1 MSRREQ
7 CSSGSRITSLFAA
20 AAVRAPRSMLLGA
33 LAFALVCGALGLE
46 TPRLLG
52 RGSND
57 FVAQGSESLRAE
69 GLVQGASGLSAS
81 PQLLVLVRDPTRTR
95 LARVARVVRSEP
107 LFPKLAPPL
116 YSRDR
121 GSALVAA
128 YARAG
133 VSEARWRSA
142 ADRVAARLRAVPGT
156 AAGGAAIG
164 TSQVNRQVQHDL
176 THAEELAFPILFV
189 LTLIVFGSVVA
200 ALLPLVC
207 GVLTILGALL
217 LLRMLDELTPIST
230 YALNIVTGAGLG
242 LAIDYSLLLVS
253 RYREELARRGPG
265 AEAVRMTVATAGRTV
280 AFSSVTVGVAIATLV
295 VFPLGFL
302 RSMGV
307 AGALVGPLAGLVSLA
322 VLPPLFFVLGP
333 RINALPV
340 RRPRPAPR
348 EDGAWYRLAH
358 ALLRRPVPP
367 AIVAASVLLVAGI
380 PFTSI
385 RFTGIDASVLP
396 EGVSSRAVDDA
407 LRSEFKSA
415 GVSPAYAVVTGSRED
430 ATEYS
435 RAVRA
440 LPGARV
446 VLPPRRLDRR
456 TWEVAA
462 ASGEPFLEP
471 SSLRLVRG
479 MRVLPASAPVGGA
492 TAQFLDQEHAIRDA
506 LPLAIGLLCVT
517 TFVLLYLATRS
528 LILPLKTLLMNAL
541 SLSATLG
548 ILVALFQA
556 GRFESVLSYR
566 GQNALQLTVPVIL
579 FAISFGLATDY
590 GVFLLTR
597 IKEEWDSGLSNDEA
611 VAVGLERTGRIIT
624 AAALL
629 FCIAIGAFATSRV
642 ILIKEV
648 GLGIAI
654 AVAIDATI
662 VRAIL
667 VPSLMGILG
676 RWNWWPGSSRSG
688 S

>member
-1 MSRREQ
+1 
-7 CSSGSRITSLFAA
+7 
-20 AAVRAPRSMLLGA
+20 MLLGA
-33 LAFALVCGALGLE
+33 VIFAVICAALGHE

-52 RGSND
+52 RASND

-69 GLVQGASGLSAS
+69 ALVERASGLSAS
-81 PQLLVLVRDPTRTR
+81 PQLLVLVHDPTRTR
-95 LARVARVVRSEP
+95 LARVGRIVDSEP
-107 LFPKLAPPL
+107 LFPQRAPAL

-121 GSALVAA
+121 RAALVAA

-133 VSEARWRSA
+133 RSEARWRSA
-142 ADRVAARLRAVPGT
+142 AERVAARLAVVPGT
-156 AAGGAAIG
+156 AAGGSALG
-164 TSQVNRQVQHDL
+164 TAQVNHQVQHDL
-176 THAEELAFPILFV
+176 THAEELAFPVLFV
-189 LTLIVFGSVVA
+189 LALVVFGSGVA
-200 ALLPLVC
+200 AVLPLVC
-207 GVLTILGALL
+207 GALTILGALL
-217 LLRMLDELTPIST
+217 LLRVLDFATPIST

-265 AEAVRMTVATAGRTV
+265 ADAVRVTVATAGRTV
-280 AFSSVTVGVAIATLV
+280 AFSSVTVGVAIATLA

-302 RSMGV
+302 RSMGI
-307 AGALVGPLAGLVSLA
+307 AGALVGPLAGLVSLT
-322 VLPPLFFVLGP
+322 VLPPLFFLLGP

-340 RRPRPAPR
+340 RRSTSTPK
-348 EDGAWYRLAH
+348 DKGAWYQLAH
-358 ALLRRPVPP
+358 ALMRRPVP
-367 AIVAASVLLVAGI
+367 AAVAAATVLILAGI

-407 LRSEFKSA
+407 LRSEFRSA
-415 GVSPAYAVVTGSRED
+415 GVSPAYAVVRGNAQD
-430 ATEYS
+430 AAAYA

-446 VLPPRRLDRR
+446 VLPPRNLGRG
-456 TWEVAA
+456 TWEIAA
-462 ASGEPFLEP
+462 ASGQPFLAP
-471 SSLRLVRG
+471 ASLRMVRG
-479 MRVLPASAPVGGA
+479 MRALPAAAPVGGA
-492 TAQFLDQEHAIRDA
+492 TAQFLDQKRAIVDG
-506 LPLAIGLLCVT
+506 LPLAIGLLCAV

-548 ILVALFQA
+548 ILVAVFQA
-556 GRFESVLSYR
+556 GRFEGLLDYR
-566 GQNALQLTVPVIL
+566 GQGALQLTVPVLI

-590 GVFLLTR
+590 GIFLLTR
-597 IKEEWDSGLSNDEA
+597 IKEEWDAGLPNDEA

-629 FCIAIGAFATSRV
+629 FCIAIGAFATSNV

-648 GLGIAI
+648 GIGIAL

-676 RWNWWPGSSRSG
+676 RWNWWPGSSRPRT
-688 S
+688 